1 MKLSRDI
8 KQFQFGIR
16 HIILIFII
24 TVMFLGVSAYLNN
37 LSKNKLV
44 NNTAEIYR
52 QTSIENLADLTATSV
67 ELLLEQLLSREDD
80 SEEMKQE
87 AIHGFDMILSQQAL
101 RENIEELC
109 ILVSHNGRISAIDN
123 GQELYAH
130 YLNNDLDSTLDVGVH
145 KVAIDLYQTIE
156 DQIAAEQ
163 SIISYFNDNH
173 IFQIFV
179 PVILK
184 GNFSSVLYM
193 RIVVDYSS
201 LIREITIGYSN
212 TSIIFT
218 VLIML
223 GLLSMFYLSSYMVN
237 EREDALY
244 QLFDEQQLQLKQ
256 NVELQ
261 KEHLFAR
268 RIYHTHHKAEKIMG
282 YIKNDL
288 RKLTPVAFEK
298 QVNSILK
305 FASYI
310 QRVIYDMKSF
320 NPPVSTI
327 RSPAFQSSINNIIHF
342 IVNNIF
348 GRHEKFGNLTGID
361 TQFDADMPI
370 VHVNEYVIWE
380 ILEPLIHNSIDHNP
394 DKQIQISISTQY
406 DKDTNRSSI
415 MISDNGVGFDDG
427 MLEFDENRVQKLFLE
442 STSNKPESENSG
454 YGCYIA
460 YQICKRCAW
469 SLEASNSPKGGA
481 QTTIHVPHAE
491 RIDNV

>member
-1 MKLSRDI
+1 MKLSSDI

-24 TVMFLGVSAYLNN
+24 TLMFLAVSAYINN

-67 ELLLEQLLSREDD
+67 ELLLEQLFTREDNT
-80 SEEMKQE
+80 EEWKQE

-101 RENIEELC
+101 RENIEEIC
-109 ILVSHNGRISAIDN
+109 ILVSNNGQIYAIDN
-123 GQELYAH
+123 GQDLYEH
-130 YLNNDLDSTLDVGVH
+130 YLNDKLDSTLSFGVH
-145 KVAIDLYQTIE
+145 KGAIDFYRTVE
-156 DQIAAEQ
+156 EQIAKEQ
-163 SIISYFNDNH
+163 SIISFFNDNH

-179 PVILK
+179 PVIIK

-193 RIVVDYSS
+193 KIGVDYSS
-201 LIREITIGYSN
+201 LIREISIGYSN

-237 EREDALY
+237 EREEALY

-288 RKLTPVAFEK
+288 RSLDPSTFQN
-298 QVNSILK
+298 QVNGILK

-320 NPPVSTI
+320 NPPVNTI
-327 RSPAFQSSINNIIHF
+327 RNAAFQSDLNGIIAF
-342 IVNNIF
+342 IVNHIF
-348 GRHEKFGNLTGID
+348 GRHEKFGNLKDIITD
-361 TQFDADMPI
+361 FDEDLPI
-370 VHVNEYVIWE
+370 VHINEYVIWE

-394 DKQIQISISTQY
+394 EQSVQINISTYY
-406 DKDTNRSSI
+406 DAEMNKSRI
-415 MISDNGVGFDDG
+415 EIIDDG
-427 MLEFDENRVQKLFLE
+427 IGFKTSMLELSEEGIQNLFLE
-442 STSNKPESENSG
+442 HTSSKSQSDNSG

-460 YQICKRCAW
+460 YQICLRCAW
-469 SLEASNSPKGGA
+469 TLNASNTPSSGA
-481 QTTIHVPHAE
+481 QITVHIPHFE
-491 RIDNV
+491 RT